1 MSGNG
6 AIAITNTFTPSYTSS
21 KYHYLGS
28 IDRCLSKPLSGKVV
42 EYLRRLGYTIGL
54 QKKTES
60 SHFLTARQLSF
71 TSSLKI
77 MQICLWPKEWFQIFI
92 FSLVI
97 NEL

>member
-1 MSGNG
+1 MVGVYNRF
-6 AIAITNTFTPSYTSS
+6 A
-21 KYHYLGS
+21 
-28 IDRCLSKPLSGKVV
+28 
-42 EYLRRLGYTIGL
+42 
-54 QKKTES
+54 KKTES

-77 MQICLWPKEWFQIFI
+77 MQICLWPTEWFQIFI